1 LSLASKKPI
10 GRNGDFNSMDVA
22 LEDEP
27 HYYEFKWL
35 HSTYRF
41 PSQTW
46 FSRRFLASS
55 ILWVVGIALAF
66 VWKNIIG
73 VPILICGMI
82 AEFYVFEKGY
92 RLGKRP

>member
-1 LSLASKKPI
+1 
-10 GRNGDFNSMDVA
+10 MDMA
-22 LEDEP
+22 LKDEP

-46 FSRRFLASS
+46 FSRRLLVSL
-55 ILWVVGIALAF
+55 ILIAVGLALARI
-66 VWKNIIG
+66 WENTIG
-73 VPILICGMI
+73 AAIWICGMI
-82 AEFYVFEKGY
+82 AWFYVFEKGY